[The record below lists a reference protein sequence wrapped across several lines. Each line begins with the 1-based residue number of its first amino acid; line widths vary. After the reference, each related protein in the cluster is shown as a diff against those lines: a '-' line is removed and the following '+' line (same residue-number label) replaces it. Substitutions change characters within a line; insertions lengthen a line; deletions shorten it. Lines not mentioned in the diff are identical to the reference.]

1 MASKVSSI
9 IVPGREPNYSVLHK
23 FRYGEPLNVI
33 VDGAGHQKLL
43 MQAITM
49 GDGSG
54 KEFVI
59 SARIAGSDNQL
70 LRVFYDT
77 RTGTGTI
84 GEFEVPS
91 SISRFLY
98 GPKYQVVVKNGPS
111 RDEMILSLAL
121 DRSHRLVTSDFHFEY
136 NHLGL
141 PRESIVSVSG
151 IESTSE
157 KNWLLLL
164 ARVENMG
171 RNGRSVVIHY
181 QFHKRTGSVLLIKG

>member
-1 MASKVSSI
+1 MV
-9 IVPGREPNYSVLHK
+9 NH
-23 FRYGEPLNVI
+23 
-33 VDGAGHQKLL
+33 
-43 MQAITM
+43 TM

-59 SARIAGSDNQL
+59 SARIAGGDNRL

-98 GPKYQVVVKNGPS
+98 GPKHQVVVKNGPS

-121 DRSHRLVTSDFHFEY
+121 GRSHRLVTYDFHLEY

-141 PRESIVSVSG
+141 PRESKVSVSG
-151 IESTSE
+151 IESTPE
-157 KNWLLLL
+157 KNWFLLLG
-164 ARVENMG
+164 RVENMG
-171 RNGRSVVIHY
+171 RYGRRVAIKY
-181 QFHKRTGSVLLIKG
+181 QFHERTGGVFLIKEFKE